1 MTPGCNRKSHIFR
14 IFAPETHKTFH
25 PSVRQH
31 KHIPIIFT
39 YVKTRITATLPG
51 VPARTVCQCAG
62 YLLHHQGRTGLLAH
76 FERTIYR
83 QPGHASYAGNA
94 YLCAQLPARH
104 RTNPLLGKD
113 FKKEQWLQL
122 PVTVVFSAF
131 IDLSMWSL
139 GFVHPTDYF
148 WQIVALLVGCAIL
161 GFGVSL
167 EVVGNVVMLGG
178 EAFVSALSRIT
189 KKEFGLMKVC
199 FDTSLMLL
207 ACLIS
212 LLMFGSIEGV
222 REGTVIAALLVGFFA
237 RVFNRR
243 LNGLRRWV
251 SAEDDIP
258 RPRRTSTDEYPVIT
272 IAREYGSGGREIGRR
287 VAKDLGFAFYDKE
300 LIDLV
305 AQENHLKPDVVERK
319 EQNLSSTLL
328 YELVMQDFTAP
339 IERSLSFDDALFV
352 AQSRVIRRL
361 AAQGPCVIVGRCADY
376 VLQDHRRCFNVFI
389 HASTDAKF
397 DRAVTEYRDSGGEAM
412 DKLRRVDK
420 ARAGHYRA
428 YTGRTWND
436 ATNYDLTL
444 DSSFWGIEGSC
455 RLLEEAVKE
464 KLA

>member
-1 MTPGCNRKSHIFR
+1 MSRQELLRRYLVFLLGLYVNALGISFIIKAGLGSSPISSVPYTVSLGTPLTLGML
-14 IFAPETHKTFH
+14 TF
-25 PSVRQH
+25 VLN
-31 KHIPIIFT
+31 F
-39 YVKTRITATLPG
+39 
-51 VPARTVCQCAG
+51 
-62 YLLHHQGRTGLLAH
+62 LLVIGQIL
-76 FERTIYR
+76 
-83 QPGHASYAGNA
+83 
-94 YLCAQLPARH
+94 
-104 RTNPLLGKD
+104 LLGKD

-251 SAEDDIP
+251 SAEDDMP

-339 IERSLSFDDALFV
+339 VERSLSFDDALFV

-361 AAQGPCVIVGRCADY
+361 AAQGPCVIVGRFRTTGA
-376 VLQDHRRCFNVFI
+376 
-389 HASTDAKF
+389 ASTC
-397 DRAVTEYRDSGGEAM
+397 
-412 DKLRRVDK
+412 
-420 ARAGHYRA
+420 
-428 YTGRTWND
+428 
-436 ATNYDLTL
+436 
-444 DSSFWGIEGSC
+444 SSMPAPTPSST
-455 RLLEEAVKE
+455 AP
-464 KLA
+464 

>member
-1 MTPGCNRKSHIFR
+1 MSRQELLRRYLVFLLGLYVNALGISFIIKAGLGSSPISSVPYTVSLGTPLTLGML
-14 IFAPETHKTFH
+14 TF
-25 PSVRQH
+25 VLN
-31 KHIPIIFT
+31 F
-39 YVKTRITATLPG
+39 
-51 VPARTVCQCAG
+51 
-62 YLLHHQGRTGLLAH
+62 LLVIGQIL
-76 FERTIYR
+76 
-83 QPGHASYAGNA
+83 
-94 YLCAQLPARH
+94 
-104 RTNPLLGKD
+104 LLGKD

-339 IERSLSFDDALFV
+339 VERSLSFDDALFV

-389 HASTDAKF
+389 HASTDSKF